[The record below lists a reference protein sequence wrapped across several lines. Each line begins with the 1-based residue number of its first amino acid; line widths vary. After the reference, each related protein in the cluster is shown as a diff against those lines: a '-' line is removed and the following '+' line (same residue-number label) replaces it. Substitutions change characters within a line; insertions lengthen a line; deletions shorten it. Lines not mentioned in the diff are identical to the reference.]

1 MKKQVIVGHSGNV
14 TMQPSE
20 QKALMYECSAVE
32 RRDVSVAEGS
42 LVHSPDMGDIAT
54 DTHNRNSV
62 GNDYAAFGGCNAN
75 NGNASASTLNS
86 NNALSNS
93 NGNYAGAFAVQYE
106 NNGKHVPVR
115 VLCEGNTYYFEGY
128 HTTEKEALDIL
139 RSKFNF

>member
-42 LVHSPDMGDIAT
+42 LVHSPDKGDIAT
-54 DTHNRNSV
+54 DTHDRNSV

-93 NGNYAGAFAVQYE
+93 NGNYAGAFAAY
-106 NNGKHVPVR
+106 P
-115 VLCEGNTYYFEGY
+115 L
-128 HTTEKEALDIL
+128 ADA
-139 RSKFNF
+139 